1 MSSPVRKNEHVINSD
16 TRSLISS
23 RYKRITQ
30 AFNSEFWNST
40 SETDHSLYV
49 GSYGRN
55 TAINTSDLDV
65 MVILPEDEYEHF
77 TSLKGNGPSKLLQAV
92 KNALW
97 STYPNTSIRG
107 DGQVVV
113 VNFSDGMKFE
123 ILPAFQHMVGYG
135 YYRQW
140 DGTYIYPDSNMGGN
154 WLSTNPKAEQDAIA
168 EKNASTNGL
177 LVETCKHIRYI
188 RDTEYSSYHLSGI
201 LIDAFVYEAIGGWH
215 FTKSDEQHVD
225 SAVSYEQSL
234 VNQYDKM
241 SYGRL
246 LDPTLKAPGSNMAID
261 PKQGWS
267 VLGKVLDFMA

>member
-1 MSSPVRKNEHVINSD
+1 MSSPVRKNEHVISSD
-16 TRSLISS
+16 TRSLVSS
-23 RYKRITQ
+23 RYKRITR

-92 KNALW
+92 KNALR

-246 LDPTLKAPGSNMAID
+246 LDPALKAPGSNMAID